1 MGEKVS
7 RLKCE
12 CQCRAALLNHFLQ
25 SIKSMCML
33 GNLQL
38 PTCMSDANLDELTEM
53 P

>member
-1 MGEKVS
+1 MSANAGLPCS
-7 RLKCE
+7 
-12 CQCRAALLNHFLQ
+12 AFLQ
-25 SIKSMCML
+25 SIKSMCKL